1 MRPKILLVDDDRL
14 FTEQITTLLSS
25 EDYEISREHNSSNV
39 IKNLRETEY
48 DLMLLDIQMP
58 PPDGLTLLKEILCF
72 EKHPEIVMFS
82 GAASLQQAADS
93 VKLGAADFLE
103 KPPDINRLLIVVKNC
118 IERYRLKREN
128 RLLKDEQLRKYE
140 IIGDSPVVHNLKSV
154 IRQVAGTDSR
164 ILIWGET
171 GTGKEL
177 VASQIHYLSRRAA
190 NPLVKLNCAA
200 IPHDLA
206 ESELFGHKKGAFT
219 GAYQDKPGKFELA
232 DKGGLILDEI
242 AELPPAI
249 QSKLL
254 RLLESSELEIIGSS
268 QIKVI
273 DVRLISISG
282 IDLEK
287 QIEAGKFR
295 SDLYYRINTIPLRVP
310 ALRERK
316 EDIPL
321 LFDYFFE
328 KLKAVS
334 GQYER
339 CYDSNIL
346 SILTTADWPGNI
358 RELKN
363 YTERLF
369 FLAGETTISSASASD
384 IMNQTTSTADATP
397 FESNEKNELKL
408 NLRRFEKNFLKTNL
422 DRSGGNISEL
432 ANRLRMDRGNLY
444 KKLKN
449 HGLL

>member
-1 MRPKILLVDDDRL
+1 MKPKILLVDDDWL
-14 FTEQITTLLSS
+14 FTEQITSLLAS
-25 EDYEISREHNSSNV
+25 EEYEISCEHDSGKV
-39 IKNLRETEY
+39 IKRLRETEY

-58 PPDGLTLLKEILCF
+58 PPDGLTLLRNIIKFDI
-72 EKHPEIVMFS
+72 HPEIIMLS

-103 KPPDINRLLIVVKNC
+103 KPPDVNRLLTVIKNC
-118 IERYRLKREN
+118 CEKYRLLREN
-128 RLLKDEQLRKYE
+128 RRLKDEHLKKYE
-140 IIGDSPVVHNLKSV
+140 IVGNSPAVQELKTV
-154 IRQVAGTDSR
+154 ICQVAGTDSR

-177 VASQIHYLSRRAA
+177 VASQIHYLSHRSA

-232 DKGGLILDEI
+232 DKGSLVLDEI
-242 AELPPAI
+242 AELPPAL

-254 RLLESSELEIIGSS
+254 RLLESSELEIVGASDT
-268 QIKVI
+268 KTI

-282 IDLEK
+282 VDLEK

-310 ALRERK
+310 PLRDRK

-321 LFDYFFE
+321 LFDHFFGH
-328 KLKAVS
+328 LKAVS
-334 GQYER
+334 GQDER
-339 CYDSNIL
+339 GYDSEII
-346 SILTTADWPGNI
+346 SILATAEWHGNI

-363 YTERLF
+363 FAERLF
-369 FLAGETTISSASASD
+369 FLTSETIITAQSVSSILNQSATWNSAAPPD
-384 IMNQTTSTADATP
+384 SIDKNQ
-397 FESNEKNELKL
+397 LKVSME
-408 NLRRFEKNFLKTNL
+408 RFERNYLKTNL
-422 DRSGGNISEL
+422 DQCDGNISEL
-432 ANRLRMDRGNLY
+432 AGILRMDRGNLY
-444 KKLKN
+444 KKLKK